1 MNAYIAFPVGVGGP
15 LAVDEAKKLTNKVC
29 FTSSVV
35 RDFRKRKYIRFA
47 SAPDTFPKGKAIKH

>member
-1 MNAYIAFPVGVGGP
+1 M
-15 LAVDEAKKLTNKVC
+15 DEAKKLTGKVY

-47 SAPDTFPKGKAIKH
+47 NAPDTFPKGKAM